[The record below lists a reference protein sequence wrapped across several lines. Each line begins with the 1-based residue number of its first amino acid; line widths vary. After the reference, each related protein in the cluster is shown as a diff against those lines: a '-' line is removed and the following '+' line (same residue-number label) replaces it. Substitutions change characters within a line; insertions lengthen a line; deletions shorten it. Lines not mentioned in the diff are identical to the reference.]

1 MSSSLTARPP
11 RAARCGRAAASEPT
25 TTERR
30 WARWLYRTAFIS
42 GAAGVLLGTLMW
54 LAAMVGAAHFP
65 TMLGRVFLP
74 QTLYFHS
81 RVFLTCFFALFMLGF
96 GYQAFPR
103 FKGRLLPNPPPALA
117 GLFLALAGAVVYLLG
132 LLMLLLGRGP
142 LPAAWGQSA
151 AVLVTLGVLPFPWQL
166 SKVMLARHDED
177 KTPYDL
183 LLWMGS
189 GGLVLAALADALAQF
204 GLWPTGRAHGTW
216 FLLAV
221 APLVLG
227 VCQRFMGAIHG
238 LKPAP
243 VWRNVSAGVVLLL
256 GATAWTIFHDAD
268 ANMAAGLG
276 AVALLLAAFLA
287 GAPAWVL
294 RAAPKEDAS
303 APFFRAAALWWLV
316 GQALALAAWLSGGFG
331 SMLQSATVGFSE
343 HSFALGVGAMSV
355 LGTSLRV
362 APNLTSRKAPWL
374 GKAARVVFWLLNGA
388 VLLRLLVP
396 LLGALGKNASHP
408 LEASGLLL
416 FLATVLWAAV
426 VLNMM
431 LFPAWPDVMAA
442 RAMAAGAPPQAN
454 LPLKDQTVEQVLARY
469 PHTLEILIQAGF
481 TPLKNP
487 VVRAAMAPTI
497 TIEGA
502 AQRRGLNLDALVHAI
517 ETGTPYAPPGP
528 AAPPPPGTAI
538 NPDMTLLMI
547 AEIKGAQAGEVYA
560 RYGLDSCCGGGK
572 TLREAATA
580 HGHPLDELMKAL
592 G

>member
-1 MSSSLTARPP
+1 MPAA

-42 GAAGVLLGTLMW
+42 GATGVLLGTLMW
-54 LAAMVGAAHFP
+54 LAAMVGAAHSP
-65 TMLGRVFLP
+65 AMLGRVFLP

-81 RVFLTCFFALFMLGF
+81 RVFLSCFFALFMLGF

-103 FKGRLLPNPPPALA
+103 FKGRLLPNPAPALA
-117 GLFLALAGAVVYLLG
+117 GLFLALAGAVMYLSG

-142 LPAAWGQSA
+142 LAAAWAQAA
-151 AVLVTLGVLPFPWQL
+151 AVLVLVGVLPFPWQL
-166 SKVMLARHDED
+166 SKIMLARTAED

-189 GGLVLAALADALAQF
+189 VGLVLAALADALAQF
-204 GLWPTGRAHGTW
+204 GLWPTLRAHGTW

-227 VCQRFMGAIHG
+227 VCQRFMGGIHG

-243 VWRNVSAGVVLLL
+243 VWRNLSAGGVLLL
-256 GATAWTIFHDAD
+256 GAAAWTVFHDTD
-268 ANMAAGLG
+268 ANTAAGLG
-276 AVALLLAAFLA
+276 AVALLVAGLLT

-294 RAAPKEDAS
+294 RPAPKDDAS
-303 APFFRAAALWWLV
+303 APFFRAAALWWLL
-316 GQALALAAWLSGGFG
+316 GQGLALGAWCSGVVGSTLLST
-331 SMLQSATVGFSE
+331 TVAISE

-374 GKAARVVFWLLNGA
+374 GRAARVILWLLNGA

-396 LLGALGKNASHP
+396 LLGAMGKNAAHP

-416 FLATVLWAAV
+416 FVATVVWAVV

-431 LFPAWPDVMAA
+431 LFPAWPDVQAA
-442 RAMAAGAPPQAN
+442 RAGISATTAATA
-454 LPLKDQTVEQVLARY
+454 LPLKDNTVEQALARY
-469 PHTLEILIQAGF
+469 PHALEILIQAGF

-487 VVRAAMAPTI
+487 AVRAVMAPTI

-517 ETGTPYAPPGP
+517 ETNTPYTQPGP
-528 AAPPPPGTAI
+528 TAPPPPGTEI
-538 NPDMTLLMI
+538 HPDMTLLVI
-547 AEIKGAQAGEVYA
+547 AEIKGSKAGEVYA
-560 RYGLDSCCGGGK
+560 RYGLDACCGGGK

-580 HGHPLDELMKAL
+580 HNHPLEELMQAL
-592 G
+592 Q